1 MVDIENEVYT
11 KVLTAVRADSSFSNI
26 TASQVVSYDPA
37 VFPCFYLEETDNY
50 SVTATQDSTHNDNHS
65 VVTYEVNIY
74 SKKKNGSKAECKK
87 IAQIIDSKFNELGFT
102 RVTKQYFN
110 LPDASGCRLFLR
122 YTAIVGAD
130 KTIYRR

>member
-50 SVTATQDSTHNDNHS
+50 SVTA
-65 VVTYEVNIY
+65 TYEVNIY